1 MRRRDF
7 ETKRAKSLRLF
18 VAPSQTLISSKYMF
32 EIDFKFYNPFT
43 LESGEI
49 LDSLQL
55 RCTIYGTLNADKSNA
70 VLVFHALTG
79 NSRVGDW
86 WNGVMCD
93 GCALDT
99 SEFAFVCVNY
109 LGSCYGS
116 TSAKSLLN
124 KGLRSKKNTGLPLVT
139 VRDIVRSNV
148 HLFDYLGIKKFKAVI
163 GGSVGGMLALQFA
176 ADFPNLTE
184 QVISIAATPLS
195 AMGLALNHLQRQAI
209 SLNDINLAR
218 QIAMVSYKSPRQFD
232 NRFGRKPNR
241 NGENPRQKHENRF
254 DIAGYLDYQ
263 GENFNE
269 RFEIESYQ
277 LITKAM
283 DLFDLSDE
291 QIRQITAK
299 VSLVGISSDWLF
311 PASDVRNLAERFSK
325 HGVKT
330 DYYEIVS
337 DDGHDAFL
345 SDIAET
351 SRVLKEISAA
361 NKHEQMRKRLPV
373 NINEMRINATNAFS

>member
-1 MRRRDF
+1 
-7 ETKRAKSLRLF
+7 
-18 VAPSQTLISSKYMF
+18 MF
-32 EIDFKFYNPFT
+32 EIDFKFDEQFT
-43 LESGEI
+43 LESGES
-49 LDSLQL
+49 LDSFEL
-55 RCTIYGTLNADKSNA
+55 RCTIYGKLNADKSNA

-79 NSRVGDW
+79 SSRVGDW

-99 SEFAFVCVNY
+99 SEYAFVCVNY

-116 TSAKSLLN
+116 TSASSL
-124 KGLRSKKNTGLPLVT
+124 KMQFTRSKKSEFPIVT

-148 HLFDYLGIKKFKAVI
+148 HLLEYLGIKKFKAVI

-176 ADFPNLTE
+176 VDFPELTE
-184 QVISIAATPLS
+184 QCVAIAATPLS
-195 AMGLALNHLQRQAI
+195 TMGLALNHLQRQAI
-209 SLNDINLAR
+209 ELKDIGLAR
-218 QIAMVSYKSPRQFD
+218 KIAMLSYKSPRQFD

-241 NGENPRQKHENRF
+241 NGENPVEKLANRF

-263 GENFNE
+263 GETFNK

-283 DLFDLSDE
+283 DLFDLTDE
-291 QIRQITAK
+291 QIQQIKAK

-311 PASDVRNLAERFSK
+311 PAADVRDLAEKFK
-325 HGVKT
+325 QNLVET
-330 DYYEIVS
+330 DYFEIVS

-351 SRVLKEISAA
+351 SRVLKEILAT
-361 NKHEQMRKRLPV
+361 NKHENTRQILLK
-373 NINEMRINATNAFS
+373 NSFSSHLNSTDNNQNKPAIACS